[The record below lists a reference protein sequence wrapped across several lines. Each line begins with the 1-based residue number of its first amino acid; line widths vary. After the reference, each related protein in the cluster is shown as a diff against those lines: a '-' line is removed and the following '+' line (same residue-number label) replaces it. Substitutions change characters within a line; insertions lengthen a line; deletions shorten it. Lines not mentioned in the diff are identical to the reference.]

1 LEETMNMNSNSRWQ
15 GLALLI
21 GGILIGVGL
30 LIHPDEAADP
40 GAVLSARWALAH
52 GLLLIGAVPILLGL
66 GRLYQRASG
75 GLAFIGY
82 LLTFGGTAFFV
93 FVFAFEVF
101 VVPVIAADPNAQ
113 ALLDP
118 AGPLLGGPLGLFLLV
133 TGLIFTL
140 GAILFGI
147 AILRSA
153 TLPRWSGV
161 LFIIGSAV
169 AFVPPL
175 PYAVLLISGL
185 ALGAAF
191 IVTGFAIWSDRMMM
205 TKPAMG

>member
-1 LEETMNMNSNSRWQ
+1 MNMNSNSRWQ

-21 GGILIGVGL
+21 GGILFGVGL

-82 LLTFGGTAFFV
+82 LLTFGSTAFFV
-93 FVFAFEVF
+93 FVFTFEAF

-118 AGPLLGGPLGLFLLV
+118 AGPLLGGPLGLYLLV
-133 TGLIFTL
+133 IGLIFTL

-169 AFVPPL
+169 TFVPPL

-205 TKPAMG
+205 TKPAMA

>member
-21 GGILIGVGL
+21 GGILLGVGL

-82 LLTFGGTAFFV
+82 LLTFGGIALFV
-93 FVFAFEVF
+93 FFFALEAF

-113 ALLDP
+113 DLLDP

-205 TKPAMG
+205 TKPAMA

>member
-1 LEETMNMNSNSRWQ
+1 MNSNSRWQ

-21 GGILIGVGL
+21 GGILMGVGL
-30 LIHPDEAADP
+30 LIHPNDAADP

-52 GLLLIGAVPILLGL
+52 GLLLIGAVPVLLGL
-66 GRLYQRASG
+66 SSLYQRAGG

-82 LLTFGGTAFFV
+82 LLTFGGVALFI
-93 FVFAFEVF
+93 FAFALEAF
-101 VVPVIAADPNAQ
+101 VVPVMAADPNAQ

-118 AGPLLGGPLGLFLLV
+118 AGPLLGGSLGLFLLV
-133 TGLIFTL
+133 TGLVFTV
-140 GAILFGI
+140 GAILLGI

-153 TLPRWSGV
+153 TLPKWSGV

-175 PYAVLLISGL
+175 PYAVLIISGL
-185 ALGAAF
+185 ALSAAL
-191 IVTGFAIWSDRMMM
+191 IVTGYAIWSERMMM
-205 TKPAMG
+205 GKPAMA

>member
-1 LEETMNMNSNSRWQ
+1 MNMNSNSRWQ
-15 GLALLI
+15 GLTLLI
-21 GGILIGVGL
+21 GGILMGVGL

-52 GLLLIGAVPILLGL
+52 GLLLIGAVPVLLGL
-66 GRLYQRASG
+66 GGLYQRAGG

-82 LLTFGGTAFFV
+82 LLTFGGIAL
-93 FVFAFEVF
+93 FVFAFALEVF

-140 GAILFGI
+140 GAILLGI
-147 AILRSA
+147 ASLRSA
-153 TLPRWSGV
+153 TLPKWSGA

-175 PYAVLLISGL
+175 PYAVLIISGL
-185 ALGAAF
+185 ALSAAF
-191 IVTGFAIWSDRMMM
+191 IATGFAIWSERMPV
-205 TKPAMG
+205 TKPAMA